1 MTGAADGKAQE
12 QADGMTRAQADS
24 PTTPLRVLVICSGN
38 SARSIMG
45 EALLRHLG
53 EGRLDVRSA
62 GTHPKGV
69 NPLSLRAL
77 AEARIPADA
86 LVSTPVSAYLGEAF
100 DYVITVCDSAREACP
115 VFPGARRTIH
125 WGLPDP
131 AAVEGTDAERM
142 GAFRATLAALEDRA
156 RGFPPIAAR
165 LAARKPVEPA

>member
-1 MTGAADGKAQE
+1 MSEG
-12 QADGMTRAQADS
+12 S
-24 PTTPLRVLVICSGN
+24 SVPLRILVICTGN
-38 SARSIMG
+38 SARSILG

-53 EGRLDVRSA
+53 EGRIEASSA

-77 AEARIPADA
+77 ADAGIPADG
-86 LVSTPVSAYLGEAF
+86 LESTPVTAYLGEAF

-115 VFPGARRTIH
+115 VFPGARQPLH

-131 AAVEGTDAERM
+131 AAVEGTDEERLA
-142 GAFRATLAALEDRA
+142 AFHATLAALEDRA

-165 LAARKPVEPA
+165 LAARESVEPA

>member
-1 MTGAADGKAQE
+1 MSDAATVAPD
-12 QADGMTRAQADS
+12 DS
-24 PTTPLRVLVICSGN
+24 VPLRVLVVCTGN
-38 SARSIMG
+38 SARSILG

-53 EGRLDVRSA
+53 EGRIVARSA

-77 AEARIPADA
+77 AEAGIPADG
-86 LVSTPVSAYLGEAF
+86 LESTSVTEYLGEAF

-115 VFPGARRTIH
+115 VFPGARQTLH

-131 AAVEGTDAERM
+131 AAVEGTDDERLA
-142 GAFRATLAALEDRA
+142 AFRATLTALEARA

-165 LAARKPVEPA
+165 LAARESVEPA

>member
-1 MTGAADGKAQE
+1 VTEGPAPAGA
-12 QADGMTRAQADS
+12 
-24 PTTPLRVLVICSGN
+24 TTDEPLRILVVCTGN
-38 SARSIMG
+38 SARSILG

-69 NPLSLRAL
+69 NPDSLRAL
-77 AEARIPADA
+77 AEAGIPAGG
-86 LVSTPVSAYLGEAF
+86 LESTSVMAYLGESF

-115 VFPGARRTIH
+115 VFPGARQTLH

-131 AAVEGTDAERM
+131 AAVEGSDDERLS
-142 GAFRATLAALEDRA
+142 AFRATLAALEERA

-165 LAARKPVEPA
+165 LAARGSVAPA

>member
-1 MTGAADGKAQE
+1 MSEG
-12 QADGMTRAQADS
+12 S
-24 PTTPLRVLVICSGN
+24 SVPLRILVICTGN
-38 SARSIMG
+38 SARSILG

-53 EGRLDVRSA
+53 EGRIEASSA

-77 AEARIPADA
+77 ADAGIPADG
-86 LVSTPVSAYLGEAF
+86 LESTPVTAYLGEAF

-115 VFPGARRTIH
+115 VFPGARQTLH

-131 AAVEGTDAERM
+131 AAVEGTDDERLA
-142 GAFRATLAALEDRA
+142 AFHATLAALEDRA

-165 LAARKPVEPA
+165 LAARESVEPA

>member
-1 MTGAADGKAQE
+1 MSEG
-12 QADGMTRAQADS
+12 S
-24 PTTPLRVLVICSGN
+24 SVPLRILVICTGN
-38 SARSIMG
+38 SARSILG

-53 EGRLDVRSA
+53 EGRIEASSA

-77 AEARIPADA
+77 ADAGIPADG
-86 LVSTPVSAYLGEAF
+86 LESTPVTAYLGEAF

-115 VFPGARRTIH
+115 VFPGARQTLH

-131 AAVEGTDAERM
+131 AAVEGTDEERLA
-142 GAFRATLAALEDRA
+142 AFHATLAALEDRA

-165 LAARKPVEPA
+165 LAARESVEPA

>member
-1 MTGAADGKAQE
+1 
-12 QADGMTRAQADS
+12 
-24 PTTPLRVLVICSGN
+24 VICTGN
-38 SARSIMG
+38 SARSILG

-69 NPLSLRAL
+69 NPLSLLAL
-77 AEARIPADA
+77 DEAGIPAA
-86 LVSTPVSAYLGEAF
+86 GLASTPVTAYLGDAF

-115 VFPGARRTIH
+115 VFPGARQTLH

-131 AAVEGTDAERM
+131 AAVEGSDDERLA
-142 GAFRATLAALEDRA
+142 AFRATLAALEDRA

-165 LAARKPVEPA
+165 LAAREPVEPA